1 MSATVTET
9 RQTIAKQQVTL
20 ETIVTYAEKV
30 KMAGDLSDREQALAN
45 SVQLLAISLSE
56 TLERLSEQLK

>member
-1 MSATVTET
+1 MTDVTET

-20 ETIVTYAEKV
+20 EQIVNYAEKV
-30 KMAGDLSDREQALAN
+30 KMEGDLSDREQSLAN
-45 SVQLLAISLSE
+45 SVQLIAISLSE

>member
-1 MSATVTET
+1 MTDVIET
-9 RQTIAKQQVTL
+9 RETIAKQQVTL
-20 ETIVTYAEKV
+20 EQIVTYAEKV
-30 KMAGDLSDREQALAN
+30 KMEGDLSEREQSLAN

>member
-1 MSATVTET
+1 MTAVTET

-20 ETIVTYAEKV
+20 EQIVSFAESV
-30 KMAGDLSDREQALAN
+30 KMEGDLSEREQSLAN